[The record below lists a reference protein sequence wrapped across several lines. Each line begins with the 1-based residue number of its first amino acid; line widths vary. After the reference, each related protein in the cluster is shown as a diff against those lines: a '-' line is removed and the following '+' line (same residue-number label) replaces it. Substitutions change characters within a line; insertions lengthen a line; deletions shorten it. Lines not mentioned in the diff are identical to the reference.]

1 MASASCCVDGWPLTV
16 AIGDCGD
23 EETQDPYFFEPDYSV
38 AASTAW
44 MVWDSSWVL
53 ISMLSRSESWLADS
67 IRGKRVLEL
76 GSGTGL
82 LGLAAAAAG
91 AQVVLTDVPTMVDA
105 LIWPNVLANARNHG
119 TPCPSLP
126 VQIFLPG
133 AASAPRRGSTG
144 ACPTSPWPCDRPSAP
159 ALYPVGAG
167 AAAAQPLDWYKPVAD
182 QLSPLD
188 VREAEVVLAVDAI
201 WLLELVE
208 PFVRTTSELLRG
220 PRRPQFIL
228 AFRERAKEES
238 KAFVSSAFLIEELRA
253 AGVSSALRGE
263 YDAPETEGRLT
274 RVYELTVAPGHERTE
289 P

>member
-119 TPCPSLP
+119 
-126 VQIFLPG
+126 
-133 AASAPRRGSTG
+133 
-144 ACPTSPWPCDRPSAP
+144 
-159 ALYPVGAG
+159 

-208 PFVRTTSELLRG
+208 PFVCTTSELLRG